1 MFAFSCNLINKKI
14 YLMLVMLKNTINQFW
29 NKNNK
34 KVVKQTKA
42 ITEQPKPVEN
52 SNTIDIKA
60 TIKHEKLI
68 QNGQ

>member
-42 ITEQPKPVEN
+42 ITEQPKTVEN